1 MLITNYFRKFF
12 QIAQSSG
19 NLLIICV
26 IVSLMIANSSLG
38 DDFQNLLN
46 YPIGPYSTSLWIN
59 DGLMA
64 IFFLLVGL
72 EIKRELIEG
81 ELSSLKNASLP
92 IFAAIGGMV
101 VPALIFV
108 FFNYGTEYQ
117 NGWGITMA
125 TDIAFSLAIISML
138 GKRVPASVKIFLTA
152 LAIVDD
158 LGAIVVV
165 AIFYTSELHYD
176 FLIYSVLTY
185 FILMIFNY
193 FNLVRVMPYLFIG
206 IFLWIFIHS
215 SGIHSTIAGIL
226 LAFVIPLK
234 AKNTTVEEIE
244 EHNSKSPLLRVENAL
259 HNFSAFIIMPVFAFA
274 NAGVELDFASVV
286 ENKTIVLGVFLGLL
300 IGKPIGILASTY
312 LASKF
317 KISEKPSN
325 VTWSEIVAVG
335 FLAGIGFT
343 MSIFISVLAFDDP
356 HIVSAVKI
364 GIFASSIS
372 AAIIGVFL
380 LIILGKKETQKEF
393 LEGLNDK

>member
-101 VPALIFV
+101 VPALIFI

-117 NGWGITMA
+117 NGWGIPMA

-158 LGAIVVV
+158 LGAI
-165 AIFYTSELHYD
+165 EP
-176 FLIYSVLTY
+176 
-185 FILMIFNY
+185 
-193 FNLVRVMPYLFIG
+193 VMPNT
-206 IFLWIFIHS
+206 IFFP
-215 SGIHSTIAGIL
+215 
-226 LAFVIPLK
+226 F
-234 AKNTTVEEIE
+234 N
-244 EHNSKSPLLRVENAL
+244 
-259 HNFSAFIIMPVFAFA
+259 IIC
-274 NAGVELDFASVV
+274 D
-286 ENKTIVLGVFLGLL
+286 
-300 IGKPIGILASTY
+300 
-312 LASKF
+312 
-317 KISEKPSN
+317 
-325 VTWSEIVAVG
+325 
-335 FLAGIGFT
+335 
-343 MSIFISVLAFDDP
+343 
-356 HIVSAVKI
+356 
-364 GIFASSIS
+364 
-372 AAIIGVFL
+372 
-380 LIILGKKETQKEF
+380 
-393 LEGLNDK
+393 